1 MATIT
6 EYHWIGHDNTID
18 LVLKEDGSAVSTTS
32 LTTVTLTLDD
42 QTISS
47 TNQASDPIRWN
58 QTGYATGEIRIDL
71 SGETVNVGEH
81 EAVVTAYDAANTDG
95 IVWKHTTSAE
105 LIIVVLRDP
114 EVA

>member
-1 MATIT
+1 M
-6 EYHWIGHDNTID
+6 
-18 LVLKEDGSAVSTTS
+18 VLKEDGSAVSTTS
-32 LTTVTLTLDD
+32 FTKITLSLDN

-47 TNQASDPIRWN
+47 TNEADDPIRWN
-58 QTGYATGEIRIDL
+58 QSGYATGEFRIDL

-95 IVWKHTTSAE
+95 VIWKHTTGSE
-105 LIIVVLRDP
+105 LIIVVIRDP